1 MEAYKRRQ
9 KILSL
14 LNDQGEVGVDELAER
29 FEVSSNTIRNDL
41 RAMAAESQLKRVRG
55 GAVARANLRS
65 ASKSS
70 DFTIRLNQQQAA
82 KNVMGAWA
90 AQFVKD
96 GDGIILDA
104 SSTVYQMATFL
115 KDRRNLTVVTNGLET
130 AMLLARNPSNRV
142 ILAANHV
149 RPNAAS
155 LAGELNPNLRRHI
168 NASKFFVSCSGFTV
182 EQGLMEVDIDEGPLK
197 AEMLTLAEQVVALV
211 DHSKFG
217 QKNTYRFA
225 APNQIHHLVTD
236 DGVSDEDLQQLRTSV
251 NFPVTVVGETR
262 TTTYQPGQALA
273 PEKKYLIGFANLSER
288 MIFAKQV
295 RRSLEAAA
303 ERHGNIKLLIQDN
316 ALDYRKAVEN
326 ADWFVTQRVDLMI
339 EYQLDVHASNII
351 MDKFNQAGIPVIA
364 IDIPM
369 PGANFYGV
377 DNFRAGQMAGEA
389 LGRWIV
395 QHWGG
400 KLDYLLRLEF
410 SAAGPVPG
418 ARILGQQVG
427 LESTLG
433 FLAEERIIAIDTPG
447 IIDPTLTAVL
457 KLLPTLPKDAKIG
470 IIPINDEAALGA
482 LTAFEQAGRLDQ
494 VVAVGQGADTLGIG
508 ALRRSDYP
516 LIGTTQFGPEK
527 YGERLI
533 SLALKILRGEPVP
546 PAVYNKHVF
555 ITRDNIDEYYP
566 I

>member
-1 MEAYKRRQ
+1 MVAYKRRQ
-9 KILSL
+9 EILSIL
-14 LNDQGEVGVDELAER
+14 DDQGEVGVDALAAR
-29 FEVSSNTIRNDL
+29 LEVSSNTIRNDL
-41 RAMAAESQLKRVRG
+41 NAMAEEDQLKRVRG
-55 GAVARANLRS
+55 GAVANKDLIS

-82 KNVMGAWA
+82 KRMMGAWA
-90 AQFVKD
+90 AQFVHD

-115 KDRRNLTVVTNGLET
+115 KDRRDLTVVTNGLET

-155 LAGELNPNLRRHI
+155 LAGDLNPNLRRHI
-168 NASKFFVSCSGFTV
+168 NASKIFVSCSGFTV
-182 EQGLMEVDIDEGPLK
+182 EQGLLEVDIDEGPLK
-197 AEMLTLAEQVVALV
+197 AEMLSLAEQIIALV

-217 QKNTYRFA
+217 QRNTYRFA
-225 APNQIHHLVTD
+225 APNQINHVITD
-236 DGVSDEDLQQLRTSV
+236 EGISEEDLQHLRKHA
-251 NFPVTVVGETR
+251 NYPVTVVGETM
-262 TTTYQPGQALA
+262 TDTYRPGQALT
-273 PEKKYLIGFANLSER
+273 PEKNYLIGFANLSER

-303 ERHGNIKLLIQDN
+303 ERHDNIQLLIQDN

-326 ADWFVTQRVDLMI
+326 SDWFVSQKVDLMI
-339 EYQLDVHASNII
+339 EYQLDAQASNII

-369 PGANFYGV
+369 PGATFYGV

-395 QHWGG
+395 QHWNGQ
-400 KLDYLLRLEF
+400 LDYLLRLEF
-410 SAAGPVPG
+410 NAAGPVPG

-433 FLAEERIIAIDTPG
+433 FLADERIISVDTPG
-447 IIDPTLTAVL
+447 IIDPTLSAMTE
-457 KLLPTLPKDAKIG
+457 LLPSLPTDAKIA

-494 VVAVGQGADTLGIG
+494 VVAVGQGADALGIA
-508 ALRRSDYP
+508 ALRRSNYP
-516 LIGTTQFGPEK
+516 LIGTTRFGPET
-527 YGERLI
+527 YGKKLI
-533 SLALKILRGEPVP
+533 SLALKILKGESVP

-555 ITRDNIDEYYP
+555 ITKDNIDEYYP